1 MQPLPLRL
9 LSKKLKESACTALVL
24 DSPKFAF
31 RNDKQGAG
39 PCAKV
44 GCMWGQLCY
53 YFANHTLRPQ
63 SCQAHPD
70 ASRQAGGSCLAG
82 ACADETVWNV
92 GEEIA
97 ELADALPAGRSLKVS
112 FYATGHSSL
121 GTPTARCKT
130 PSR

>member
-1 MQPLPLRL
+1 MRAGQGTPTFQLFPDLP
-9 LSKKLKESACTALVL
+9 LVL
-24 DSPKFAF
+24 DSTKFAF

-53 YFANHTLRPQ
+53 YFANHTLRPE

-82 ACADETVWNV
+82 TAAGAWCRRSRGLSPKRSASTAPS
-92 GEEIA
+92 GR
-97 ELADALPAGRSLKVS
+97 LPA
-112 FYATGHSSL
+112 F
-121 GTPTARCKT
+121 P
-130 PSR
+130 